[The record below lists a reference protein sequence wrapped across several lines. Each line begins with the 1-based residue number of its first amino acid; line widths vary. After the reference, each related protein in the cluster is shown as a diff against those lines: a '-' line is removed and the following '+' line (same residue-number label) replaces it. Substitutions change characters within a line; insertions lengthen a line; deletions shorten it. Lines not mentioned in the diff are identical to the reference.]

1 MFNNLKIGVRLG
13 FGFGA
18 ILLLLLA
25 VALVGYLRVSEINES
40 LGDLVN
46 DKFPKTV
53 WAGNVVDEINTIAR
67 VTRNAVI
74 LKDPDLV
81 RKEMDR
87 IPEASRII
95 GENMDKLDQQIH
107 SDKGIALLKVTKD
120 ARTAYRNDL
129 ARMIELIQAGKRDE
143 ATVLLM
149 GDMRAHQNAYIK
161 AIGEL
166 TDYQSNLVNDV
177 AKSAEQ
183 TANATHTLLLVTTCI
198 AVLISSLLAWL
209 ITRSITRPV
218 NELLVAADG
227 MARGDLDIKLEH
239 DSKDEVGKLVSS
251 VKILRGNV
259 SSLIAEMNY
268 MSAEHDKGD
277 IDVKIDE
284 GKFQGAYRAMASGVN
299 TMVFGH
305 IAVKKQAMACI
316 KEFGEG
322 NMDAPLERFPGK
334 KAFINDTIEQVRS
347 NIRALIADSN
357 MLSQAAM
364 QLKLDTRAD
373 ASQHKGDFRRI
384 VEGFNGTL
392 DAVINPLNAL
402 ITDVQMLATAVVDG
416 ELEKRGDASAHR
428 GQFRQVLEGL
438 NRVMEAVNTPVEEL
452 REVLAGLEAGDLS
465 VAMKK
470 PYKGTFDVLK
480 SAANNSVARL
490 SQIITEVR
498 GAADSLASASE
509 QISATAQSLSQA
521 ASEQAA
527 SVEETS
533 ASVEQMSASIAQNT
547 DNAAATDSIAT
558 RAATDA
564 SSGGKAVSDTVTAMK
579 QIAQKIGIIDDI
591 AYQTNLLALNAAIE
605 AARAGEHGKGFAVV
619 AAEVR
624 KLAERSQ
631 VAAREIGSVA
641 SSSVGLAEH
650 AGGLLGEIVPAIQKT
665 ADLVQ
670 EISAASQEQ
679 ARGAQQINSAMTQLN
694 QTTQQNASSSEELSA
709 TSEEMSAQAQQ
720 LQTLMSFFSTSGDGR
735 LGTAARS
742 APVAAQPARARGGKP
757 SVRRAA
763 HGKSEGVESGDADF
777 VRF

>member
-25 VALVGYLRVSEINES
+25 VALVGYLRVSEINQN

-74 LKDPDLV
+74 LKDPELV
-81 RKEMDR
+81 RKELER
-87 IPEASRII
+87 IPEASRVI
-95 GENMDKLDQQIH
+95 GDNMDKLEKHIL
-107 SDKGIALLKVTKD
+107 SDKGKALLGVTKE
-120 ARTAYRNDL
+120 ARTAYRADL
-129 ARMIELIQAGKRDE
+129 TRLVELIQAGKRDE
-143 ATVLLM
+143 AATLLM
-149 GDMRAHQNAYIK
+149 GDMRTHQNAYIK

-166 TDYQSNLVNDV
+166 NDYQSNLVNDV
-177 AKSAEQ
+177 AKEAEQ
-183 TANATHTLLLVTTCI
+183 IADATHTLLLVTTCM
-198 AVLISSLLAWL
+198 AVLVSSLLAWF

-218 NELLVAADG
+218 NELLLAADG
-227 MARGDLDIKLEH
+227 MARGDLDIKLAH

-251 VKILRGNV
+251 VKILQGNI
-259 SSLIAEMNY
+259 SGLIAEMNH
-268 MSAEHDKGD
+268 MSVEHDKGD

-284 GKFQGAYRAMASGVN
+284 GKFQGAYRVMANGVN
-299 TMVFGH
+299 SMVFGH

-357 MLSQAAM
+357 MLAQAAM

-402 ITDVQMLATAVVDG
+402 IADVQMLATAVVDG
-416 ELEKRGDASAHR
+416 ELERRGDASVHR

-438 NRVMEAVNTPVEEL
+438 NRVMEAINTPVDEL
-452 REVLAGLEAGDLS
+452 REVLAGLEAGDLTVS
-465 VAMKK
+465 MKK

-480 SAANNSVARL
+480 SAANNSIGRL
-490 SQIITEVR
+490 GQIITEVR
-498 GAADSLASASE
+498 GSADSLASASE
-509 QISATAQSLSQA
+509 EISATAQSLSQA

-533 ASVEQMSASIAQNT
+533 ASIEQMSASIAQNT

-564 SSGGKAVSDTVTAMK
+564 NSGGKAVSDTVTAMK

-650 AGGLLGEIVPAIQKT
+650 AGSLLGEIVPAIQKT

-679 ARGAQQINSAMTQLN
+679 ARGAQQINAAMTQLN

-720 LQTLMSFFSTSGDGR
+720 LQALMSFFSTSADGG
-735 LGTAARS
+735 LAAARS
-742 APVAAQPARARGGKP
+742 APAAQQTTRPRGGKP

-763 HGKSEGVESGDADF
+763 HGKTESVESGDADF